1 MSVGSR
7 RSCIV
12 LPERLVQVFA
22 LVLVEHL
29 IKQVGVIEVDKVI
42 GLKPGVETAAH
53 RVLRHVDLVTLAR
66 LDL

>member
-7 RSCIV
+7 SSCIV
-12 LPERLVQVFA
+12 LTERLVQVLA
-22 LVLVEHL
+22 LILVEHL
-29 IKQVGVIEVDKVI
+29 IKQVGVIEVDQVI
-42 GLKPGVETAAH
+42 GLEPRVETATH